1 MAIPNGRSRY
11 DKTFN
16 EKLYHIN
23 TMYLKW
29 LDGYYNSKYQNNLI
43 LASVARV
50 VKEKMLIDAE
60 LQTVLPNWNKY
71 EGRVNDAIEIINNI
85 EILLLNYKT
94 NN

>member
-1 MAIPNGRSRY
+1 MIPNGRSRY
-11 DKTFN
+11 DKNFN

-23 TMYLKW
+23 AMYLKW
-29 LDGYYNSKYQNNLI
+29 LDGYYNAKYQNSLI

-60 LQTVLPNWNKY
+60 LQVVLPNWIKY
-71 EGRVNDAIEIINNI
+71 EQRVNDAIEIINNI
-85 EILLLNYKT
+85 EVLLTNYRE